1 MSSARNKI
9 SGRHQLQWVV
19 LLLGIAVVLPTVCLL
34 WFMSQAVKNER
45 LVVRQKLIEVYTEQL
60 GNITDKI
67 EQKWAGRLELLDR
80 LGRMNR
86 TPIETFG
93 IVTHRQKETA
103 EQTGCAAVVI
113 YDANGRLLYP
123 IFTSADDYPE
133 KLPDA
138 FNQAWEI
145 EYTEGDYSRAEA
157 YYRRIA
163 EANPS
168 SYTALLALM
177 GRVRCLRKAGQI
189 DGAVEICTDIAYGDR
204 AGQLGHSSI
213 SLIVQARVLLV
224 ELEKESPTGIKR
236 ADLQRLVNS
245 AIDYTPS
252 ESTDFLP
259 MPSDSRQFVLGR
271 SLEFLQ
277 TSRWS
282 QQFEPEILKAKVL
295 LAAEQLAS
303 SAAEQLGGS
312 RTPRTLSTE
321 DVDALVSSFG
331 RILNAIEDS
340 NWPAKL
346 GVDTS
351 VAKRLVEAAQKAD
364 SAMERKPRQLAFA
377 SRGDDTLFRIPTTED
392 VFAMYHRA
400 GEYVYLLL
408 QRPENVRSDIGLL
421 EEKLGGFGL
430 SYRVVDETGS
440 YVAGLEQQGQ
450 PALFSTALGSFF
462 AGWHLELYS
471 SEANI
476 FAKAAS
482 RQIAV
487 YTWTGVLVI
496 FLILAAGGFTARTV
510 TKQIRLNKL
519 KNDFIATVSH
529 ELKTPLASMRVLV
542 DTLLEGNIRDQKQ
555 ADEYLHLTAK
565 ENERL
570 SRMIDNFLTFSRME
584 RNKKAFEI
592 IDTNP
597 VTIAADAVEAVR
609 TKFDTAGCGLDVQI
623 EHNLPNV
630 GADHDAMVTVLV
642 NLLDNA
648 CKYTYDDKR
657 ISLRVYAENKHICFE
672 VADNGVGLTRRR
684 TKKIF
689 ERFYQA
695 DSSLSRRVEGCGLG
709 LSIVKF
715 IVDAHKGKISV
726 QSKPGKGSTF
736 RVKLPACTNKAD

>member
-1 MSSARNKI
+1 M
-9 SGRHQLQWVV
+9 QWVV

-60 GNITDKI
+60 GDISGRI

-80 LGRMNR
+80 LGQMDR

-103 EQTGCAAVVI
+103 EQAGCAAVVI
-113 YDANGRLLYP
+113 YDGNGRLLYP
-123 IFTSADDYPE
+123 IVGGGDGYSE
-133 KLPDA
+133 KLPEA
-138 FNQAWEI
+138 FNQAWEF
-145 EYTEGDYSRAEA
+145 EYTEGDYTKAEA
-157 YYRRIA
+157 YYHTIA
-163 EANPS
+163 EKNS
-168 SYTALLALM
+168 GSYPAVLARM
-177 GRVRCLRKAGQI
+177 GQVRCLRKAGQI
-189 DGAVEICTDIAYGDR
+189 DGAVELCRNVAYPR
-204 AGQLGHSSI
+204 PSARLGRSSV
-213 SLIVQARVLLV
+213 SLIAQARVLLI
-224 ELEKESPTGIKR
+224 ELEKESSAGIRR

-259 MPSDSRQFVLGR
+259 MPSDSRQFLLGR
-271 SLEFLQ
+271 ALEFLQ
-277 TSRWS
+277 TSQWS
-282 QQFEPEILKAKVL
+282 QQFEPEISRATEL
-295 LAAEQLAS
+295 LAAERLAS
-303 SAAEQLGGS
+303 STAEQLGGS
-312 RTPRTLSTE
+312 RVLQPLSTE
-321 DVDALVSSFG
+321 DIHALVSSFG
-331 RILNAIEDS
+331 RILDAVEES

-351 VAKRLVEAAQKAD
+351 MAKELVEAAQKAD
-364 SAMERKPRQLAFA
+364 LATQHKGGDASFA
-377 SRGDDTLFRIPTTED
+377 SHRDDRLIRMELSEN

-408 QRPENVRSDIGLL
+408 QRPENVRSDLGLL
-421 EEKLGGFGL
+421 EEKLRGLGL
-430 SYRVVDETGS
+430 SYRVIDETGS
-440 YVAGLEQQGQ
+440 YVAGLEQQAR
-450 PALFSTALGSFF
+450 PAFFSTALGSFF
-462 AGWHLELYS
+462 AGWRIELYS
-471 SEANI
+471 GEANI
-476 FAKAAS
+476 FDRAAS

-496 FLILAAGGFTARTV
+496 VLILGAGGLAARTV
-510 TKQIRLNKL
+510 TRQIRLNRL
-519 KNDFIATVSH
+519 KNDFLATVSH

-584 RNKKAFEI
+584 RNKKAFDI
-592 IDTNP
+592 IDTSP
-597 VTIAADAVEAVR
+597 ASIAADAVEAVR
-609 TKFDTAGCGLDVQI
+609 TKFDTAGCEFDVHLEQ
-623 EHNLPNV
+623 NLPDV
-630 GADHDAMVTVLV
+630 PADHDAMVTVLV

-657 ISLRVYAENKHICFE
+657 ISLRVYTENKHICFD
-672 VADNGVGLTRRR
+672 VADNGAGLTRRQ

-695 DSSLSRRVEGCGLG
+695 DSTLARPAEGCGLG

-715 IVDAHKGKISV
+715 IIDAHKGKISV

-736 RVKLPACTNKAD
+736 TVKLPAGSRKTARKER